1 LLIKL
6 PLFRISIAVGPE
18 VGPKFY
24 TESGSP
30 FGAMHYDAL
39 EIFLLKVTEIKEG
52 LEWPLHVFGLVG
64 VHDSMDYRRNILFQW
79 SKEKCQILTAEVL

>member
-1 LLIKL
+1 
-6 PLFRISIAVGPE
+6 
-18 VGPKFY
+18 
-24 TESGSP
+24 
-30 FGAMHYDAL
+30 MHYDAM

-52 LEWPLHVFGLVG
+52 LEWPLRVFGLVG